1 MAAATTPQSTNIDIL
16 FPALHDMDFNNVEE
30 SIMSA
35 DATATTYQLDC
46 RSSATKKCTSSGYL
60 LPQTLTAGPSFQDF
74 HYDVTSFWNSTIF
87 IVTGTLDCNMTAST
101 LGASC

>member
-1 MAAATTPQSTNIDIL
+1 MDIL
-16 FPALHDMDFNNVEE
+16 FPALHDMDFNNVEA
-30 SIMSA
+30 SVMSA

-46 RSSATKKCTSSGYL
+46 RSSATKQCTSSGYL

-87 IVTGTLDCNMTAST
+87 IVTAHGYLVARQTPRQKRQNSLFYLSIR
-101 LGASC
+101 